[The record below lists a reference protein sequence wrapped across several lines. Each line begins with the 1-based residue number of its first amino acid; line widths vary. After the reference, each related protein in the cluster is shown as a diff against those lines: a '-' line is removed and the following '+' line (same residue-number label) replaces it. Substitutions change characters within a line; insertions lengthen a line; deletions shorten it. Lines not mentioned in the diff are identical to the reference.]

1 MSVLGNKNAP
11 LHKIYN
17 AWLIL
22 LGVIIIISSIYIFS
36 LLHNTSGI
44 ILFLFIVLLLYALG
58 GCIIAG
64 LFAVEETKE
73 LVTMQAKIHGISAVI
88 GFLLLTLAPL
98 LIGIYFIKIS
108 YILLGILSLLCFIVT
123 ILFFVLFIL
132 ADKPKFNNSII
143 NSEGL

>member
-36 LLHNTSGI
+36 FLHNTSGI
-44 ILFLFIVLLLYALG
+44 ILFLFIVLLLYAFW

-73 LVTMQAKIHGISAVI
+73 LVTMQAKIHGISAI
-88 GFLLLTLAPL
+88 IWFLLLTLAPL
-98 LIGIYFIKIS
+98 LIGIYFIEIS
-108 YILLGILSLLCFIVT
+108 
-123 ILFFVLFIL
+123 
-132 ADKPKFNNSII
+132 
-143 NSEGL
+143 